1 VTWEEI
7 LDRKQSWRGGILKY
21 PMVSPPGMMAYA
33 RSCRGE
39 CHTQHLLVA
48 ETLPASGSA
57 NIVTDLAGI
66 RLAVRLDFYG
76 TYERN
81 GNNW

>member
-1 VTWEEI
+1 
-7 LDRKQSWRGGILKY
+7 L
-21 PMVSPPGMMAYA
+21 A
-33 RSCRGE
+33 
-39 CHTQHLLVA
+39 A

-66 RLAVRLDFYG
+66 RLAVRLDFYD

-81 GNNW
+81 GSNWMTRIENVDVDLKMGTVISCNNYS